1 MYKRQVEGHYK
12 TARAVQQVLQRYKD
26 LQDIIAILGMDE
38 LSEGDKLAVS
48 RARKIEKF
56 LSQNFD
62 VAKQFTGKDGDQ
74 VLIEDTIR
82 SFQAILDGS
91 CDGIPE
97 QAFAYKATIDDVK
110 KAAEEMAKV

>member
-1 MYKRQVEGHYK
+1 
-12 TARAVQQVLQRYKD
+12 
-26 LQDIIAILGMDE
+26 MDE
-38 LSEGDKLAVS
+38 LSESDKLAVS

-74 VLIEDTIR
+74 VDIKDTIR

-91 CDGIPE
+91 CDSVPE
-97 QAFAYKATIDDVK
+97 QAFAYKATIDDVL
-110 KAAEEMAKV
+110 AAAAGMN